1 MRFLREKDKKTIKEL
16 EKKNEIINKAILE
29 QGEELN
35 KLLEKGV
42 LVKYE
47 NRNKTTRKSNAK
59 FEWE

>member
-1 MRFLREKDKKTIKEL
+1 MKFLRQEDKKIIKAI

-35 KLLEKGV
+35 KLLEEGV

-47 NRNKTTRKSNAK
+47 NKRKTTRKSNAK
-59 FEWE
+59 FKWE